1 LKGAI
6 GTVSEFD
13 TPPEFAHVHAA
24 ALRLAGEAVRTPLL
38 ESDLLSRRLGVRLL
52 LKAECL
58 QRTGSFKFRGA
69 YNRLSQL
76 TYEERQSGVV
86 AFSSGNHAQGVA
98 LAAKLLGIRATIVMP
113 SDAPA
118 IKRAKTREYGAEVI
132 EYDRWTE
139 DREAVADRVVAERG
153 GVIVK
158 PFDDREIIAGQG
170 TVALEVIEQAEAMDV
185 ALDGFAACASGGGLA
200 AGCALVIKALSP
212 STRIYCAEPA
222 ALDDHARSLAAGTQL
237 SNSPEARSIC
247 DALMAPKPGN
257 VTFQIN
263 RTHLSGGLVATDEE
277 VRRAMAVAF
286 EEFKLVIEP
295 GGAVALAAALA
306 GRMPHDGGALV
317 VVASGGNV
325 NPAQFI
331 EALSA

>member
-1 LKGAI
+1 
-6 GTVSEFD
+6 VSEFD
-13 TPPEFAHVHAA
+13 TPPEFAHVRAA
-24 ALRLAGEAVRTPLL
+24 ALRLAGHAVRTPLL
-38 ESDLLSRRLGVRLL
+38 ESDLLNRRLGVRLL
-52 LKAECL
+52 VKAECL

-76 TYEERQSGVV
+76 TDSERQTGVV

-98 LAAKLLGIRATIVMP
+98 LAASLLGIRATIVMP

-118 IKRAKTREYGAEVI
+118 IKRAKTREYGAEII

-139 DREAVADRVVAERG
+139 DRETVANNVVADRG

-170 TVALEVIEQAEAMDV
+170 TVALEAVEQADAIGV
-185 ALDGFAACASGGGLA
+185 TLDGFAACASGGGLA
-200 AGCALVIKALSP
+200 AGCALAIKALSP
-212 STRIYCAEPA
+212 ATKIYCAEPA
-222 ALDDHARSLAAGTQL
+222 TLDDHARSLAAGTKL
-237 SNSPEARSIC
+237 SNDPAARSIC
-247 DALMAPKPGN
+247 DALMAPKPGD

-263 RTHLSGGLVATDEE
+263 RTHLAGGLVATDDE
-277 VRRAMAVAF
+277 VRHAMAVAF

-306 GRMPHDGGALV
+306 GRMPHESGALV

-325 NPAQFI
+325 DPLLFI
-331 EALSA
+331 EALRA

>member
-1 LKGAI
+1 
-6 GTVSEFD
+6 VSEFD
-13 TPPEFAHVHAA
+13 TPPEFAHVRAA
-24 ALRLAGEAVRTPLL
+24 ARRLAGHAVRTPLL
-38 ESDLLSRRLGVRLL
+38 ESDLLNRRLGIRLL
-52 LKAECL
+52 VKAECL

-76 TYEERQSGVV
+76 TDEERRTGVV

-98 LAAKLLGIRATIVMP
+98 LAASLLGIRAIIVMP
-113 SDAPA
+113 SDAPM

-139 DREAVADRVVAERG
+139 DREAMANRVVADRG

-170 TVALEVIEQAEAMDV
+170 TVALEALEQAEAIGV
-185 ALDGFAACASGGGLA
+185 TLDGFAACASGGGLV

-212 STRIYCAEPA
+212 ATKIYCAEPA
-222 ALDDHARSLAAGTQL
+222 ALDDHARSLVAGIPL
-237 SNSPEARSIC
+237 SNDPAARSIC
-247 DALMAPKPGN
+247 DALMAPKPGDI
-257 VTFQIN
+257 TFQIN
-263 RTHLSGGLVATDEE
+263 RTHLSGGLVATDDE
-277 VRRAMAVAF
+277 VRHAMAVAF

-306 GRMPHDGGALV
+306 GRMPHEGGALV

-325 NPAQFI
+325 DPALFI
-331 EALSA
+331 ESIRA